1 MKASLMITCLG
12 DALFPRVGLA
22 AVNVLRALGVAVDFP
37 ATQVCCGQ
45 AAFNSGY
52 RAEARRSAEAYLRAF
67 AASEHVVSISGS
79 CAAMVCHHYPGLFAG
94 SALEADAGA
103 LAERTYEFSQFL
115 TDVLNVERLPVRY
128 DARVTLHHSCHTLR
142 MLGVKDQPE
151 RLLSMVEGLEYVPL
165 ARADECCGFGGTFA
179 LKMAP
184 ISASLVDDK
193 ADAVLETGAEV
204 LTGLDMSCLMNIGG
218 RLRRRGARM
227 RVKHLAE
234 ILAEGWQG

>member
-1 MKASLMITCLG
+1 VKASLMITCLG

-165 ARADECCGFGGTFA
+165 ARADECCGFGGTYSRPSTM
-179 LKMAP
+179 L
-184 ISASLVDDK
+184 SSRS
-193 ADAVLETGAEV
+193 G
-204 LTGLDMSCLMNIGG
+204 
-218 RLRRRGARM
+218 
-227 RVKHLAE
+227 
-234 ILAEGWQG
+234 